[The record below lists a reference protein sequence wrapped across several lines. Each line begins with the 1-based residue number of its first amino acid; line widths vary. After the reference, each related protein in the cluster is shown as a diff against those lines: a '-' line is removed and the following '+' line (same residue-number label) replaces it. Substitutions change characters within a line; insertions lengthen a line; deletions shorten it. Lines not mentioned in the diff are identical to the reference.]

1 MCTQRQRQ
9 NTQRPPCVLF
19 VLLFALCALFLAC
32 GAERTGEMS
41 QPTPQAPALS
51 ARVVARYPHDSSAF
65 TQGLA
70 FVSEGPL
77 KSALLMSQ
85 GQYGESALSVR
96 SLESARPSHKSA
108 LPSSRF
114 AEGVTALGERGLLLT
129 WRAGEALLYQLPS
142 ALSEPLTTLSLLR
155 YRGEGWGVAYHPTQG
170 LVYSDGSATLR
181 WLNST
186 PLLAQDPPE
195 EGAPLEVVRELVVR
209 EGGRPLYQLNELE
222 WVGALLIANV
232 WRQERL
238 VLINPSSGEVV
249 ASVNLEGLLS
259 SEERP
264 ASFNPSSDVLNG
276 VAWRPR
282 EGFNPA
288 KSRDLAHLTR
298 EGGQLLVTGKRWP
311 LLYELELEALAP

>member
-1 MCTQRQRQ
+1 
-9 NTQRPPCVLF
+9 
-19 VLLFALCALFLAC
+19 
-32 GAERTGEMS
+32 
-41 QPTPQAPALS
+41 
-51 ARVVARYPHDSSAF
+51 VARYPHDSSAF

-77 KSALLMSQ
+77 KGALLMSQ

-108 LPSSRF
+108 LPASRF
-114 AEGVTALGERGLLLT
+114 AEGVTALGERALLLT
-129 WRAGEALLYQLPS
+129 WRAGEASLYQLPRTLRAPS
-142 ALSEPLTTLSLLR
+142 SPSVEPPPALTTLSLLR

-186 PLLAQDPPE
+186 TLLAQDPPE
-195 EGAPLEVVRELVVR
+195 EGSPLEVVRELVVR
-209 EGGRPLYQLNELE
+209 ERGRPLYQLNELE
-222 WVGALLIANV
+222 WVGTLLIANV
-232 WRQERL
+232 WRQKRI
-238 VLINPSSGEVV
+238 VVINPSSGEVL

-264 ASFNPSSDVLNG
+264 ATFNPSSDVLNG

-288 KSRDLAHLTR
+288 KSLDLAHLTR

-311 LLYELELEALAP
+311 LLYELELDQLDP